1 MQGSVAR
8 NIREARKRMGITQA
22 ELSKQVNM
30 HRNTIINFET
40 GRRDPKVNDLKRI
53 ATALNV
59 PIEEL
64 ISD

>member
-40 GRRDPKVNDLKRI
+40 GRRDPKVNDLKKI